1 MGARGISAASPASAI
16 GGFRGLISDSEHTR
30 IMGLDIGERRI
41 GVALSDS
48 LRIIAGALTVVER
61 VTDDAA
67 LKEIIDLA
75 RENEVER
82 IVVGMPRSLDG
93 SLGKQAQAVQSF
105 VDLLK
110 KRTDIP
116 VVTWDER
123 LSTVAAERTLLEVGM
138 KRDKRKKRRDSLAA
152 AIILQGYLDRERNR
166 VSGQN
171 QDLS

>member
-1 MGARGISAASPASAI
+1 M
-16 GGFRGLISDSEHTR
+16 ISDSEYTR

-67 LKEIIDLA
+67 LKQIIDLA
-75 RENEVER
+75 RENEAER

-152 AIILQGYLDRERNR
+152 AIILQGYLDRERSR

>member
-1 MGARGISAASPASAI
+1 MRV
-16 GGFRGLISDSEHTR
+16 L
-30 IMGLDIGERRI
+30 GLDIGEKRI
-41 GVALSDS
+41 GVALSDP
-48 LRIIAGALTVVER
+48 LGIIAGALTVVDR

-67 LKEIIDLA
+67 LKQIIDLA
-75 RENEVER
+75 RENEAER

-166 VSGQN
+166 VSGQD
-171 QDLS
+171 QGLS

>member
-1 MGARGISAASPASAI
+1 MRV
-16 GGFRGLISDSEHTR
+16 L
-30 IMGLDIGERRI
+30 GLDIGERRI

-61 VTDDAA
+61 VTEDAA
-67 LKEIIDLA
+67 LKQIIDLA

-93 SLGKQAQAVQSF
+93 SLGRQAQAVQSF

-110 KRTDIP
+110 ERTDIP

-123 LSTVAAERTLLEVGM
+123 LSTVAAERTMLEVGM

-152 AIILQGYLDRERNR
+152 AIILQGYLDREKSRS
-166 VSGQN
+166 SGQ
-171 QDLS
+171 D

>member
-1 MGARGISAASPASAI
+1 MKRVSEYARV
-16 GGFRGLISDSEHTR
+16 
-30 IMGLDIGERRI
+30 MGLDIGERRI

-48 LRIIAGALTVVER
+48 LRIMAGALTVVER

-67 LKEIIDLA
+67 LRQITDLA

-93 SLGKQAQAVQSF
+93 SLGKQAQAVQAF
-105 VDLLK
+105 VDLLE

-138 KRDKRKKRRDSLAA
+138 KRDKRKKHRDSLAA
-152 AIILQGYLDRERNR
+152 AFILQGYLDREKSRN
-166 VSGQN
+166 SGQ
-171 QDLS
+171 D

>member
-1 MGARGISAASPASAI
+1 MRV
-16 GGFRGLISDSEHTR
+16 L
-30 IMGLDIGERRI
+30 GLDIGERRI

-61 VTDDAA
+61 VTDDVA
-67 LKEIIDLA
+67 LKEIIGLA

-110 KRTDIP
+110 ERTEIP
-116 VVTWDER
+116 VITWDER
-123 LSTVAAERTLLEVGM
+123 LSTVSAERTLLETGM

-152 AIILQGYLDRERNR
+152 AFILQGYLDREKSRS
-166 VSGQN
+166 SGQ
-171 QDLS
+171 D

>member
-1 MGARGISAASPASAI
+1 
-16 GGFRGLISDSEHTR
+16 LISDSEHTR

-138 KRDKRKKRRDSLAA
+138 KRDKRKKHRDSLAA

-166 VSGQN
+166 VSGQD
-171 QDLS
+171 QGLS

>member
-1 MGARGISAASPASAI
+1 
-16 GGFRGLISDSEHTR
+16 
-30 IMGLDIGERRI
+30 MGLDIGERRI

-138 KRDKRKKRRDSLAA
+138 KRDKRKKHRDSLAA

-166 VSGQN
+166 VSGQD
-171 QDLS
+171 QGLS

>member
-1 MGARGISAASPASAI
+1 
-16 GGFRGLISDSEHTR
+16 
-30 IMGLDIGERRI
+30 MGLDIGERRI

-75 RENEVER
+75 CENEVER

>member
-1 MGARGISAASPASAI
+1 
-16 GGFRGLISDSEHTR
+16 
-30 IMGLDIGERRI
+30 MGLDIGERRI

>member
-1 MGARGISAASPASAI
+1 
-16 GGFRGLISDSEHTR
+16 
-30 IMGLDIGERRI
+30 MGLDIGEKRI
-41 GVALSDS
+41 GMALSDS

-67 LKEIIDLA
+67 LKQIIDLA

-110 KRTDIP
+110 ERTDIP

-123 LSTVAAERTLLEVGM
+123 LSTVAAERTMLEVGM

-152 AIILQGYLDRERNR
+152 AFILQGYLDWERNR
-166 VSGQN
+166 VSDQG
-171 QDLS
+171 

>member
-1 MGARGISAASPASAI
+1 MRV
-16 GGFRGLISDSEHTR
+16 L
-30 IMGLDIGERRI
+30 GLDIGERRI

-67 LKEIIDLA
+67 LKQIIDLA

-93 SLGKQAQAVQSF
+93 SLGRQAQAVQSF

-110 KRTDIP
+110 ERTDIP

-123 LSTVAAERTLLEVGM
+123 LSTVAAERTMLEVGM

-152 AIILQGYLDRERNR
+152 AIILQGYLDREKSRS
-166 VSGQN
+166 SGQ
-171 QDLS
+171 D

>member
-1 MGARGISAASPASAI
+1 
-16 GGFRGLISDSEHTR
+16 LISDSKQTR
-30 IMGLDIGERRI
+30 LMGLDIGDRRI

-48 LRIIAGALTVVER
+48 LRIMAGALTVVER

-67 LKEIIDLA
+67 LKQIIDLA
-75 RENEVER
+75 RENEAER

-110 KRTDIP
+110 RRTDIP

-123 LSTVAAERTLLEVGM
+123 LSTVAAERTMLEVGM

-152 AIILQGYLDRERNR
+152 AIILQGYLDRERSR

>member
-1 MGARGISAASPASAI
+1 MKR
-16 GGFRGLISDSEHTR
+16 DSEYSR
-30 IMGLDIGERRI
+30 IMGLDIGDRRI

-48 LRIIAGALTVVER
+48 LRIVAGALTVVER
-61 VTDDAA
+61 VTNEAA

-75 RENEVER
+75 RENEVEH

-110 KRTDIP
+110 ERIDIP

-123 LSTVAAERTLLEVGM
+123 LSTVAAERTLLETGM
-138 KRDKRKKRRDSLAA
+138 KRDKRKKHRDSLAA
-152 AIILQGYLDRERNR
+152 AIILQGYLDREKSRS
-166 VSGQN
+166 SGQ
-171 QDLS
+171 D

>member
-1 MGARGISAASPASAI
+1 
-16 GGFRGLISDSEHTR
+16 
-30 IMGLDIGERRI
+30 MGLDIGERRI

-48 LRIIAGALTVVER
+48 LRIMAGALTVVER
-61 VTDDAA
+61 VTDEAT

-75 RENEVER
+75 RENEVEH

-110 KRTDIP
+110 ERIDIP

-123 LSTVAAERTLLEVGM
+123 LSTVAAERTLLETGM
-138 KRDKRKKRRDSLAA
+138 KRDKRKKHRDSLAA
-152 AIILQGYLDRERNR
+152 AFILQGYLDRAN
-166 VSGQN
+166 SK
-171 QDLS
+171 L

>member
-1 MGARGISAASPASAI
+1 M
-16 GGFRGLISDSEHTR
+16 SEHEHAR
-30 IMGLDIGERRI
+30 VMGLDIGEKRI

-67 LKEIIDLA
+67 LKQIIDLA
-75 RENEVER
+75 RENEAER
-82 IVVGMPRSLDG
+82 VVVGMPRSLDG

-123 LSTVAAERTLLEVGM
+123 LSTVAAERTMLEVGM
-138 KRDKRKKRRDSLAA
+138 KREKRKKHRDSLAA
-152 AIILQGYLDRERNR
+152 AIILQGYLDREKSSA
-166 VSGQN
+166 SG
-171 QDLS
+171 

>member
-1 MGARGISAASPASAI
+1 M
-16 GGFRGLISDSEHTR
+16 ISDSEHTR
-30 IMGLDIGERRI
+30 IMGLDIGEKRI
-41 GVALSDS
+41 GVALSDP
-48 LRIIAGALTVVER
+48 LGIIAGALTVVDR

-123 LSTVAAERTLLEVGM
+123 LSTVAAERMLLEVGM

-152 AIILQGYLDRERNR
+152 AIILQGYLDRERSR

>member
-1 MGARGISAASPASAI
+1 
-16 GGFRGLISDSEHTR
+16 
-30 IMGLDIGERRI
+30 MGLDIGDRRI

-48 LRIIAGALTVVER
+48 LRIMAGALTVVER

-67 LKEIIDLA
+67 LKQIIDLA
-75 RENEVER
+75 RENEAER

-110 KRTDIP
+110 RRTDIP

-123 LSTVAAERTLLEVGM
+123 LSTVAAERTMLEVGM

-152 AIILQGYLDRERNR
+152 AIILQGYLDRERSR

>member
-1 MGARGISAASPASAI
+1 V
-16 GGFRGLISDSEHTR
+16 GGFRTLNKVSEYAR
-30 IMGLDIGERRI
+30 VMGLDIGDRRI

-48 LRIIAGALTVVER
+48 LKIMAGALTVVER

-67 LKEIIDLA
+67 LKQIIDLA

-110 KRTDIP
+110 ECTDIP

-123 LSTVAAERTLLEVGM
+123 LSTVAAERTMLEVGM
-138 KRDKRKKRRDSLAA
+138 KRDKRKKHRDSLAA
-152 AIILQGYLDRERNR
+152 AFILQGYLDRQKSQI
-166 VSGQN
+166 VGQ
-171 QDLS
+171 D

>member
-1 MGARGISAASPASAI
+1 M
-16 GGFRGLISDSEHTR
+16 ISDSEHTR

-48 LRIIAGALTVVER
+48 LRIIAGALTVVDR

-67 LKEIIDLA
+67 LKQIIDLA

-110 KRTDIP
+110 RRTDIP

-123 LSTVAAERTLLEVGM
+123 LSTVAAERTMLEVGM
-138 KRDKRKKRRDSLAA
+138 KRDKRKKHRDSLAA
-152 AIILQGYLDRERNR
+152 AIILQGYLDRERSSA
-166 VSGQN
+166 SG
-171 QDLS
+171 